1 MRVVLYLVGLRQVS
15 PLEDVMILKPCLSIK
30 ELLQANLHCGIST
43 LLLPPHVL
51 TESMVVIVFLK
62 CFLCCN
68 ILK

>member
-15 PLEDVMILKPCLSIK
+15 PLEDVMILKPWLSIK
-30 ELLQANLHCGIST
+30 ELLQANLHSGIST